1 MIDKRYN
8 WRLLIIYGKGK
19 GNLDTWKNLERIYN
33 PNKGVIFRWVKI
45 KELTYYAVVLRV
57 LKDCCFVDKGE
68 SLIKKRIS
76 K

>member
-8 WRLLIIYGKGK
+8 WRLLIRDGKGK
-19 GNLDTWKNLERIYN
+19 GILERIYN